1 MVRERE
7 RKSTKS
13 KSYVLLLP
21 CRISHEQLYVLL
33 FLTLEPGAAKRDP
46 LNAATRKKLHELDI
60 FKVSV
65 LVFGILKGSDNK
77 HFHFTWMGGGIHSK
91 SLNYKIKKLLTLQQ
105 MFANCQISDFL
116 LSTFSCQISDFFI
129 S

>member
-1 MVRERE
+1 MYLSWVILFEFLFFLLASRRDGKRDGKRERE

-65 LVFGILKGSDNK
+65 LVFGLLKGSDNK
-77 HFHFTWMGGGIHSK
+77 HLHFTWMGGD
-91 SLNYKIKKLLTLQQ
+91 TL
-105 MFANCQISDFL
+105 
-116 LSTFSCQISDFFI
+116 
-129 S
+129 